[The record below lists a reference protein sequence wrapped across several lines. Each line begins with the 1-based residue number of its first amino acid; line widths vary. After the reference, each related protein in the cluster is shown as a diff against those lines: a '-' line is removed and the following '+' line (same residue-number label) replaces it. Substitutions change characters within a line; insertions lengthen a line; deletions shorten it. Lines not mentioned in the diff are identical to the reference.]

1 MEYSALSD
9 KDLIKK
15 SKLGDSRAF
24 GEIILRDSE
33 YVFTWLLQKTR
44 DEFLAEELLQI
55 TLIKC
60 WNNIKNFKGD
70 SAFKTWACAIA
81 RNLFIDNY
89 RKMQRK
95 NEESLEFGDGKEKL
109 TKAMV
114 EFDPLRKFKNE
125 DLKFFLDE
133 IMEALSESHKNVLHY
148 FAVEELSYEEISKI
162 EKCSIGTV
170 MSRLFYARKKAQG
183 LIKKH
188 KKKTEYG
195 INK

>member
-9 KDLIKK
+9 KDLVKK

-70 SAFKTWACAIA
+70 SSFKTWACAIA

>member
-9 KDLIKK
+9 KDLVKK

-33 YVFTWLLQKTR
+33 YVFTCLLQKTR

-70 SAFKTWACAIA
+70 SSFKTWACAIA

-109 TKAMV
+109 TKTQ
-114 EFDPLRKFKNE
+114 PQNGKLY
-125 DLKFFLDE
+125 
-133 IMEALSESHKNVLHY
+133 S
-148 FAVEELSYEEISKI
+148 
-162 EKCSIGTV
+162 G
-170 MSRLFYARKKAQG
+170 
-183 LIKKH
+183 
-188 KKKTEYG
+188 
-195 INK
+195 